1 MLDKSHLLGLIS
13 LYVNL
18 ETAPGFASA
27 AYIISIPLHFYE
39 DLFAP
44 GRAVSPSSW

>member
-1 MLDKSHLLGLIS
+1 MIS